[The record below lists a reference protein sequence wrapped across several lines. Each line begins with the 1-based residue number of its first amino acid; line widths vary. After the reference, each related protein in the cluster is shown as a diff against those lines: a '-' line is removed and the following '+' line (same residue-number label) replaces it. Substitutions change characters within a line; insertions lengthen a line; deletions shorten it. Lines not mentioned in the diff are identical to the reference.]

1 MSIGLRLNRIAPAVE
16 FGPHRHGI
24 ETIVYIAGGERV
36 FAHRGL
42 PYASSD
48 DTSRRNRRMTL
59 ASLGPA
65 SAAAASTSSCVS
77 GFSV

>member
-1 MSIGLRLNRIAPAVE
+1 MSIRLQFNRIAPAVE
-16 FGPHRHGI
+16 FGPHRHGF
-24 ETIVYIAGGERV
+24 ETIVYIAGGELV
-36 FAHRGL
+36 FERGGL

-48 DTSRRNRRMTL
+48 DASGRNRRMTR